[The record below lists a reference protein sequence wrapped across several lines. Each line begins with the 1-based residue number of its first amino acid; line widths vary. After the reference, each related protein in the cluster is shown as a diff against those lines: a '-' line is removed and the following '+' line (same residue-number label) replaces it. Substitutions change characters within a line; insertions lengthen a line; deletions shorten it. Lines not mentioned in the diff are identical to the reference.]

1 MLLIGGNYLKNVPIT
16 KSLMNLL
23 LELGYDRMKETVA
36 FIIDRPDGSDI
47 NYMMDLLSRSFA
59 HFIKLATDRKLEFKD
74 LRKTYI
80 THLTMA
86 LGTNAKLFTGHTND
100 AVLKSHYLNG
110 AFLAGNL
117 NDFSVF

>member
-1 MLLIGGNYLKNVPIT
+1 M
-16 KSLMNLL
+16 
-23 LELGYDRMKETVA
+23 LGYDRMKETVA